1 MNLYT
6 TLKTLCSAPS
16 VSGREDNIRALLAE
30 QILPLA
36 DRVEIDALGN
46 LVAYK
51 KGRAEGARVM
61 LCAHMDEIGFLV
73 TFIEDNGML
82 RVAPVGGI
90 HWASALHT
98 VVVSEKGTNGVLCA
112 DGDVKPADYATDRM
126 YIDIGASSKKEAE
139 RRVSV
144 GDFFVCRPDLVKL
157 CGKRVAGRPLDDRV
171 GCAILLGIAEDLAI
185 GDFDGEVVYVF
196 SVQEEV
202 GCRGALTAAFGLAPD
217 YALCFD
223 VTGTGDTPGAKA
235 MACRVGGGAAVKIKD
250 ASVIC
255 NTEVVAA
262 LCELAEKNKIPYQK
276 EILLYGGTDT
286 SSMQLAGGGTRAG
299 ALSIPSRY
307 IHSGAEVCDLGDVEA
322 CIKLAIAFVKEG
334 AQGNLS

>member
-6 TLKTLCSAPS
+6 TLKSLCLCPS
-16 VSGREDNIRALLAE
+16 VSGREENIRALLAE
-30 QILPLA
+30 KILPLA

-46 LVAYK
+46 LIAYK
-51 KGRAEGARVM
+51 KGKREGARVM

-90 HWASALHT
+90 RWSSAVHT
-98 VVVSEKGTNGVLCA
+98 TVVSEKGTTGVLSA
-112 DGDVKPADYATDRM
+112 DADVKPADFATDRM
-126 YIDIGASSKKEAE
+126 YIDIGASNKREAE

-171 GCAILLGIAEDLAI
+171 GCAVLLGIAERLAD
-185 GDFDGEVVYVF
+185 GNFDGEAVYVF

-223 VTGTGDTPGAKA
+223 VTATGDTPAAKA
-235 MACRVGGGAAVKIKD
+235 MACALGGGAAVKIKD
-250 ASVIC
+250 SSVIC
-255 NTEVVAA
+255 HAGLVIA
-262 LCELAEKNKIPYQK
+262 LCELAEKNKIPYQR
-276 EILLYGGTDT
+276 EILLHGGTDT

-299 ALSIPSRY
+299 ALSIPTRY
-307 IHSGAEVCDLGDVEA
+307 IHSGTELCDLADAEA
-322 CIKLAIAFVKEG
+322 CIDLAVAFVRD